1 MSRWV
6 EQYKIHPFHT
16 SWNQFEQIIDTIDEK
31 TITDANA
38 LIEIARIKKI
48 IMFID
53 SYLKIVD
60 PELIQINYLQEATS
74 NLDTCISEIN
84 NFISNN
90 VLGHLHNTNSYLD
103 SCVVSIKQLSPVIPK
118 INGRSISSMVDAYNH
133 AIINGLEQV
142 DFQAVQIASKSIEE
156 LKSKLIDDDD
166 SIESQIDAMH
176 EEANSKYQKINEFYN
191 ETLIDATGQESTKT
205 AIEEAKKDILRDT
218 KEASDKLT
226 ETSAKI
232 EKLDEFYQEVFGE
245 IDDITKKREGG
256 HRKELIASIKDLAK
270 YKELQSKKYDALFAK
285 IESLLPGATSA
296 GLASAFLTRKEV
308 FAKPNQL
315 WTATFITALLGMFAY
330 SVATFQTITTLEGAL
345 VQILNHLPLYIPVVW
360 LAIYASKRKSEN
372 KRLEEEYAHRESLAN
387 SFIGYKEQIEQLN
400 KDDTEALKEFLN
412 NILNEIS
419 KNPSET
425 LDGKHGDSTPL
436 KEVLDQLIEMKK
448 LIGKDTK

>member
-1 MSRWV
+1 MARRYD
-6 EQYKIHPFHT
+6 ELL
-16 SWNQFEQIIDTIDEK
+16 EDTKNIR
-31 TITDANA
+31 N
-38 LIEIARIKKI
+38 
-48 IMFID
+48 
-53 SYLKIVD
+53 
-60 PELIQINYLQEATS
+60 ELRESQE
-74 NLDTCISEIN
+74 
-84 NFISNN
+84 
-90 VLGHLHNTNSYLD
+90 
-103 SCVVSIKQLSPVIPK
+103 
-118 INGRSISSMVDAYNH
+118 
-133 AIINGLEQV
+133 
-142 DFQAVQIASKSIEE
+142 
-156 LKSKLIDDDD
+156 
-166 SIESQIDAMH
+166 QIDAYLL
-176 EEANSKYQKINEFYN
+176 ELFDDKAGESIRSKINRISSN
-191 ETLIDATGQESTKT
+191 IDALVIDLEAKKDEVDAFYVETISGTTTVESTKT
-205 AIEEAKKDILRDT
+205 KIENAHTEIEELLDAANEALT
-218 KEASDKLT
+218 KS
-226 ETSAKI
+226 
-232 EKLDEFYQEVFGE
+232 EKELAQFKTFYQEVFGE

-330 SVATFQTITTLEGAL
+330 SIATFQTITTLEGAL

-387 SFIGYKEQIEQLN
+387 SFIGYKEQVEQLN

-425 LDGKHGDSTPL
+425 LDGQHGDSTPL
-436 KEVLDQLIEMKK
+436 KELITLLPELKK
-448 LIGKDTK
+448 LLWKDPK